1 VTAIFELT
9 VGPFLRVGDAQ
20 PHFVFIFAIIWAVAA
35 GFESSLVWALVGGL
49 VLDSLGQRPLGST
62 SFALIICVGLAAAS
76 TRIFTRMRPI
86 VVVPAVAILSLVYSM
101 ILFVLQGALGSPL
114 ATANPVAALVPGVV
128 YDAVVAVIVGPL
140 AVALHDRYSDAERVD
155 W

>member
-1 VTAIFELT
+1 
-9 VGPFLRVGDAQ
+9 
-20 PHFVFIFAIIWAVAA
+20 
-35 GFESSLVWALVGGL
+35 
-49 VLDSLGQRPLGST
+49 
-62 SFALIICVGLAAAS
+62 
-76 TRIFTRMRPI
+76 MRPI